1 MRKIS
6 LRQDHYLWVTPM
18 SKVFIIAEAGV
29 NHNGSLEL
37 AKKLIDSA
45 VEAGVD
51 AVKFQTFKA
60 DKLLSKRAQK
70 ADYQKQATLVDE
82 TQYEMIKKLEL
93 DQNAHRALINY
104 CKDKG
109 IMFLST
115 PFDHNSIDLLISF
128 EMPIFKIP
136 SGEITNLPYLR
147 HIGRLDK
154 EVILSTGMSN
164 LNEVRDALE
173 VLIKAGTSKVKITV
187 LHATTEYPCPIDEVN
202 LRAMQTI
209 KNVFDVKVGYSD
221 HTQGIEVPIAA
232 VAMGA
237 CVIEKH
243 FTLDRSME
251 GPDHKASLEPDE
263 LRAMVQAIRYIENA
277 LGDGIKMPSMSELKN
292 IPIARKSI
300 LASRS
305 IQKGEA
311 FSDNNLIV
319 KRPGNG
325 ISPMRWDE
333 IIGHK
338 ATRNFLADDLIE
350 L

>member
-1 MRKIS
+1 MN
-6 LRQDHYLWVTPM
+6 
-18 SKVFIIAEAGV
+18 KVFIIAEAGV

-37 AKKLIDSA
+37 AKKLIDAA
-45 VEAGVD
+45 VAAGVD

-60 DKLLSKRAQK
+60 DKLVTRRAQK
-70 ADYQKQATLVDE
+70 ADYQKQVTSVDE

-93 DQNAHRALINY
+93 DENTHRALINY
-104 CKDKG
+104 CKDKE

-115 PFDHNSIDLLISF
+115 PFDHDSIDLLMSF

-147 HIGRLDK
+147 HIASLGK
-154 EVILSTGMSN
+154 KVILSTGMAN
-164 LNEVRDALE
+164 LDEVQDALE
-173 VLIKAGTSKVKITV
+173 VLVNAGASKEQITV
-187 LHATTEYPCPIDEVN
+187 LHATTEYPCPAGEVN

-209 KNVFDVKVGYSD
+209 HTAFGVNVGYSD
-221 HTQGIEVPIAA
+221 HTKGIEVPIAA

-243 FTLDRSME
+243 FTLDRTMD

-263 LRAMVQAIRYIENA
+263 LKQMVSAIRHIEQA
-277 LGDGIKMPSMSELKN
+277 LGDGVKKPSNSEQKN
-292 IPIARKSI
+292 IFIARKSI
-300 LASRS
+300 FASRA
-305 IQKGEA
+305 IKIGET
-311 FSDNNLIV
+311 FSDNNLTV

-333 IIGHK
+333 IVGCK
-338 ATRNFLADDLIE
+338 ATRNFSPDELIE

>member
-1 MRKIS
+1 
-6 LRQDHYLWVTPM
+6 M

-37 AKKLIDSA
+37 AKKLIDVA
-45 VEAGVD
+45 VEASAD

-60 DKLLSKRAQK
+60 DKLVSIFAQK
-70 ADYQKQATLVDE
+70 ADYQKQTSSTDE

-93 DQNAHRALINY
+93 DENVHRVLINY

-115 PFDHNSIDLLISF
+115 PFDHDSIDLLNSF

-147 HIGRLDK
+147 HIGGLGK
-154 EVILSTGMSN
+154 GVILSTGMAN
-164 LNEVRDALE
+164 LNEVQDALE
-173 VLIKAGTSKVKITV
+173 VLIMAGTPKEKITV

-209 KNVFDVKVGYSD
+209 KATFGVKVGYSD

-237 CVIEKH
+237 LIIEKH
-243 FTLDRSME
+243 FTLDRTMD

-263 LRAMVQAIRYIENA
+263 LKAMVQAIRQIEQA
-277 LGDGIKMPSMSELKN
+277 LGDGVKEPSESEQKN
-292 IPIARKSI
+292 IFVTRKSI
-300 LASRS
+300 LASRP
-305 IQKGEA
+305 IKIGET
-311 FSDNNLIV
+311 FSENNLVV

-325 ISPMRWDE
+325 ISPMRWYE

-338 ATRNFLADDLIE
+338 ATRNFSADELIE